1 MTGVTGRDGDTT
13 YTVTMESTLP
23 VAETF
28 DAETVPGDVFPL
40 HPRVRSL
47 WRWQIVLLA
56 IAISL
61 PGTFIAIGSGTWLL
75 LPAVVLFAILF
86 VRLHEAWRA
95 RYVAWF
101 RCVLLPDGLLV
112 RRGAF
117 WRKESF
123 VPRARIQHTDVD
135 EGPIAR
141 RFGIATIKVF
151 TAGSSVSEL
160 EVEGLSRADA
170 IALRDRLLGR
180 SGADGV

>member
-1 MTGVTGRDGDTT
+1 MENVLPQ
-13 YTVTMESTLP
+13 TVES
-23 VAETF
+23 F
-28 DAETVPGDVFPL
+28 DAATMAGDVFPL
-40 HPRVRSL
+40 HPNIHKV
-47 WRWQIVLLA
+47 WRWQALLFA
-56 IAISL
+56 LAASL
-61 PGTFIAIGSGTWLL
+61 PGTLIAIATSRWWLL
-75 LPAVVLFAILF
+75 AVIVLAAVLL
-86 VRLHEAWRA
+86 VRLSGGWRA
-95 RYVAWF
+95 RYAAQF

-112 RRGAF
+112 RRGAW

-141 RFGIATIKVF
+141 RYGIATLKVF

-160 EVEGLSRADA
+160 EVEGLPRADA